1 MSYLM
6 FMVVEILGL
15 LVMAG
20 TYKGIFSLAVAFLC
34 MIVMLALSFH
44 VFARDPRPDST
55 SIRMASFAGV
65 LWYASVFSGKL
76 FLEFR
81 SWTVTLCAG
90 LFMLLT
96 ITVAGFA
103 TWSVLERPLDY
114 DVDEAE

>member
-6 FMVVEILGL
+6 FVVVEILGL

-20 TYKGIFSLAVAFLC
+20 AYKGIFSLTVAFLC
-34 MIVMLALSFH
+34 VIVMLALSFH

-65 LWYASVFSGKL
+65 LWYATVFSGKL
-76 FLEFR
+76 LLEFR
-81 SWTVTLCAG
+81 SWSVTLCAG
-90 LFMLLT
+90 IFMILAL
-96 ITVAGFA
+96 TVAGFA

-114 DVDEAE
+114 DVEEAE